1 MFCKHIGAGHSAWY
15 LRVYFCT
22 LPALVSVPGPKEQD
36 LTLTGV
42 RGRNIPML
50 IVSVAALYLRPQ
62 DVLCLVLVC
71 ERRVPASVG
80 IGFRKKLTFVQNSDK
95 VHGM

>member
-1 MFCKHIGAGHSAWY
+1 MYMFCKHIGAGHSAGY

-36 LTLTGV
+36 LTLTG

-71 ERRVPASVG
+71 ERRVPASAGTVLE
-80 IGFRKKLTFVQNSDK
+80 KN
-95 VHGM
+95 